1 MWGRVYLK
9 PRHNC
14 VPDKHFLLTVSSFQQ
29 KYRVGFLHLLPC
41 CGYRTITEAGFFCP
55 FDSHGTC
62 KFIYRL
68 NKPMVS
74 RIVGLFNIRLI
85 LFFGQQD
92 FSRFKPYS
100 AEGQALLLHKS
111 LPIKKK
117 SVCHNFKLR
126 NCKQGSS
133 GLLWTVVQTYSD
145 SLKKVWVIT
154 TQYAYCKLDNSN
166 FSNFIIFW
174 KKSGD
179 A

>member
-14 VPDKHFLLTVSSFQQ
+14 VPNKHFLLTVSSFQQ
-29 KYRVGFLHLLPC
+29 KYRVGFLHPLPLRLLNHNW
-41 CGYRTITEAGFFCP
+41 GRIFCP

-74 RIVGLFNIRLI
+74 RIVGLFNIRFI

-111 LPIKKK
+111 QPIKKNLFATILSLETVNK
-117 SVCHNFKLR
+117 
-126 NCKQGSS
+126 
-133 GLLWTVVQTYSD
+133 GLVVF
-145 SLKKVWVIT
+145 
-154 TQYAYCKLDNSN
+154 LDCSAD
-166 FSNFIIFW
+166 IFW
-174 KKSGD
+174 QFKKSFNHYY
-179 A
+179 AVRKL